1 MNVGKGIKIGANYFV
16 DLAKKN
22 NLKLTSIPLKDKTAV
37 KILSNEDTF
46 EVYHV
51 NKGHITAAKGFKG
64 SLEGYMEFAGRM
76 IDRIQ
81 KAAAEGID
89 VMHEWRFF

>member
-1 MNVGKGIKIGANYFV
+1 MNIGKGIKIGANYFV
-16 DLAKKN
+16 DLAKER

-51 NKGHITAAKGFKG
+51 NKGHIMGAKGFKG
-64 SLEGYMEFAGRM
+64 SLEGYLNFAGRM
-76 IDRIQ
+76 IDKIQ
-81 KAAAEGID
+81 EAAEKGID

>member
-1 MNVGKGIKIGANYFV
+1 MNPVKGVKIGANYFV
-16 DLAKKN
+16 DLAKER

-51 NKGHITAAKGFKG
+51 DKGHITGAKGFKG
-64 SLEGYMEFAGRM
+64 SLEGYLNFAGQM
-76 IDRIQ
+76 LDKVQ
-81 KAAAEGID
+81 KAAADGID
-89 VMHEWRFF
+89 VMQEWRLF